1 MPDGLLDT
9 SNPSLWGLWIP
20 IAIGVVAGVVTLFVG
35 RLVMLKMAKPEE
47 LAPESDSEESAIPLT
62 PKSVEMRAA
71 NRRGGN
77 AVAVFIADPQKTEEP
92 QRGWVVDRSAGGLC
106 VALDNPV
113 DSGSNLRIRVCN
125 AAVTVPWAEVEV
137 KSCRKD
143 GNQWEAGCQFVVTP
157 SYNVLMLFG

>member
-35 RLVMLKMAKPEE
+35 RLVMHKMAKPED
-47 LAPESDSEESAIPLT
+47 AGPESDPDEAAIPLT

-77 AVAVFIADPQKTEEP
+77 IE
-92 QRGWVVDRSAGGLC
+92 RLCLAGD
-106 VALDNPV
+106 V
-113 DSGSNLRIRVCN
+113 
-125 AAVTVPWAEVEV
+125 
-137 KSCRKD
+137 
-143 GNQWEAGCQFVVTP
+143 
-157 SYNVLMLFG
+157 